1 MLHLTL
7 KIPISVVVG
16 FALVEAVESVVEL
29 PAAEKKLATYP
40 DVGSTIIAYKT
51 CSAKEYDGLIYL

>member
-1 MLHLTL
+1 MLHSTL

-40 DVGSTIIAYKT
+40 DVGSKT
-51 CSAKEYDGLIYL
+51 YPAKKYDGLLYL

>member
-40 DVGSTIIAYKT
+40 DVGSTIIAY
-51 CSAKEYDGLIYL
+51 D